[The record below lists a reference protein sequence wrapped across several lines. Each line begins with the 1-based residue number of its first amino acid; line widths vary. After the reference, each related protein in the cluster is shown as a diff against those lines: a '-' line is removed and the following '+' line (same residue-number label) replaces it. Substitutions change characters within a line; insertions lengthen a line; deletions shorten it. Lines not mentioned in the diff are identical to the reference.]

1 MEEIKENTP
10 RGNEDVE
17 SEKEN
22 NVEKNDDNNYT
33 NTNKEEIT
41 PNNEDIKEEIPFSE
55 SDCTMPIETDFNDEK
70 NNFQIN
76 LENEFNE
83 IIETNPVEDIDN
95 YIENLNN
102 RFSKAKMMRLN
113 TTQKNPQNE
122 NTDPTVDKNLTNNAN
137 NNIILE
143 DICMIFY

>member
-10 RGNEDVE
+10 RGNEDNE

-22 NVEKNDDNNYT
+22 NVNNNDDNYT

-41 PNNEDIKEEIPFSE
+41 PNNEDIKEEIQFSE
-55 SDCTMPIETDFNDEK
+55 SDCTMPIETVFNDEK

-83 IIETNPVEDIDN
+83 IIETNPVEEIDN
-95 YIENLNN
+95 YIDNLKN

-122 NTDPTVDKNLTNNAN
+122 NSDPTVDKNLTNNAN
-137 NNIILE
+137 NIILE
-143 DICMIFY
+143 DICKIFY